1 MFRSNLL
8 NHFKG
13 QLKTAQSPF
22 TLSNVAKRNYQPV
35 LNSLSKNV
43 VAAEYAVR
51 GQIPI
56 RGEEI
61 MKIIKTE
68 SGHTHYQFK
77 ETTALNIG
85 NPQKVG

>member
-1 MFRSNLL
+1 MLSKSMSQLGGSLLKNRSLMTTML
-8 NHFKG
+8 P
-13 QLKTAQSPF
+13 QRS
-22 TLSNVAKRNYQPV
+22 YQPV

-61 MKIIKTE
+61 MKVINKD
-68 SGHTHYQFK
+68 GH
-77 ETTALNIG
+77 
-85 NPQKVG
+85 